1 MNKIIKF
8 FDELDFEEN
17 VHWFIMFL
25 AVLGICGGLYG
36 KYKAQEFV
44 NSNPELQEIMQDS
57 LIIKKDSL

>member
-1 MNKIIKF
+1 MNKIRKF

-36 KYKAQEFV
+36 KYKAGEF
-44 NSNPELQEIMQDS
+44 NNPEPQEIVEDS
-57 LIIKKDSL
+57 LLLQKDSI

>member
-1 MNKIIKF
+1 MNKIRKF

-36 KYKAQEFV
+36 KYKAQEFI
-44 NSNPELQEIMQDS
+44 NNNPEPQEIVEDS
-57 LIIKKDSL
+57 LLLQKDSI